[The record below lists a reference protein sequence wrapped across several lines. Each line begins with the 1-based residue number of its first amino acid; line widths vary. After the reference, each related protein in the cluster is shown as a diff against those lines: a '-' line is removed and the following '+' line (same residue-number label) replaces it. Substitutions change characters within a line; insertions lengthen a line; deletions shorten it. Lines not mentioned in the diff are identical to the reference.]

1 MELRWM
7 KAFTA
12 VARELNYGRAAAALH
27 VSQPAVSQQIRQ
39 LEKAVG
45 VMLVDRST
53 RSVSLTRAGEA
64 FLPLCLRALEATDE
78 AVLAARNSQ
87 RDDHGVVRIGFA
99 GTMGATV
106 VGRISRIT
114 RERFPG
120 IELRFQASLGSAQV
134 LDLLAGGQLDIGF
147 TAGQRAVN
155 GVALRTIQEDSLGAL
170 IPMEHPVAGQESVA
184 LASLRDESFVLLEPA
199 LNLRLRDEAIEACID
214 VGFRPRVVQN
224 APDSATLVALVASG
238 MGISITA
245 AAFAAVADGIS
256 YVPFNDVSRR
266 LRTVVAWREVQGFGA
281 LSRVLE
287 IIPEA
292 FMERSPIS

>member
-1 MELRWM
+1 M

-64 FLPLCLRALEATDE
+64 FLPLCLTALEATEE

-87 RDDHGVVRIGFA
+87 RNDHGVVRIGFA
-99 GTMGATV
+99 GTMGAAA
-106 VGRISRIT
+106 VGQISRLT

-134 LDLLAGGQLDIGF
+134 MDLLAAGRLDIGF
-147 TAGQRAVN
+147 TAGQRPIN
-155 GVALRTIQEDSLGAL
+155 GIALRTVGESPLGAL
-170 IPMEHPVAGQESVA
+170 VALGHPIAGQESVA
-184 LASLRDESFVLLEPA
+184 LASLRDERFVLLDAA
-199 LNLRLRDEAIEACID
+199 LNLRLSEEAIEACID
-214 VGFRPRVVQN
+214 VGFRPRVAQN
-224 APDSATLVALVASG
+224 APDPATLAALVASG
-238 MGISITA
+238 LGISITA
-245 AAFAAVADGIS
+245 AAFAGAADGTS
-256 YVPFNDVSRR
+256 YVPFKDVSRS
-266 LRTVVAWREVQGFGA
+266 LRTVVAWREAQGFGA
-281 LSRVLE
+281 LYRVLD
-287 IIPEA
+287 IIDEA
-292 FMERSPIS
+292 FLERSLIS